1 MHSEELSFAPQ
12 SEKTA
17 AQRHSLEFQLLRAVI
32 RWAKAEAKRQG
43 LPLTPI
49 SYRTVLGQELLMPL
63 RGLFLT
69 TLDFKS
75 LKYGSRRFDYGKVT
89 LKYL

>member
-1 MHSEELSFAPQ
+1 VPQ
-12 SEKTA
+12 SERA
-17 AQRHSLEFQLLRAVI
+17 DSQRHVLEFKLLRATI

-43 LPLTPI
+43 LPLNPV

-69 TLDFKS
+69 TQDFKS
-75 LKYGSRRFDYGKVT
+75 LPFGSKRFDYGKVCI
-89 LKYL
+89 KYKLLYYANC